1 MRQILLQNATTI
13 LLQNATEV
21 SYKMCQ
27 DFYYRMSQF
36 NYKMWRLL
44 QIATVHSCFLYI
56 KKLKLLRS
64 TLQNFLFK

>member
-27 DFYYRMSQF
+27 DFY
-36 NYKMWRLL
+36 YKMWRLL